1 DCQSK
6 WQRLR
11 EKFSREKKKRELES
25 RSGSAACTRST
36 FLLYDQMKFLDCFVK
51 TRK

>member
-1 DCQSK
+1 SK

-25 RSGSAACTRST
+25 CSGSAACTRST